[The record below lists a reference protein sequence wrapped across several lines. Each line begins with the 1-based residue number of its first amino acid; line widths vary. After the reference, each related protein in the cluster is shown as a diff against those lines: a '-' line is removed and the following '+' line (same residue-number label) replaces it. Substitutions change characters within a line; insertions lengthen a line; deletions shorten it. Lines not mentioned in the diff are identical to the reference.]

1 MEWHNL
7 EKSLVIMK
15 RLLIILFVLPVF
27 AKAQLG
33 IVSRGDTIFSFD
45 PATNTF
51 VQLTKLV
58 PSQTGQAGKF
68 LSTNGTNYQW
78 LSGDTTYISDFSGKV
93 RSLFTASSGLTY
105 NNGQYYIGT
114 GQVSNTML
122 ANTAVALLSG
132 TNSGD
137 NAVNSNYASD
147 YRAANFIAGTNYL
160 APNGNGS
167 SLTGITSSQIGLGN
181 VTNESKATMF
191 SNPTFTG
198 TVTLPNSTVTDAM
211 LAGSISDGKISSAS
225 TWSAKQDALGFTP
238 VPNTRTINGQPLSG
252 NVTITATDVGL
263 GNVTNESKATMF
275 SSPTFTGAVTLPNS
289 TVTDAMLSGS
299 ISDAKIS
306 SATTW
311 NAKQSALVSG
321 TNIKTINGTTLLG
334 SGDIGV
340 SGTSTATYVNLANNF
355 SSSSTTE
362 SAVTG
367 WSFAVTAGSAYR
379 VEVIGLYQTAAT
391 TTGGE
396 LGFFLTNS
404 GAGTIVGNAEGAI
417 VSTAAAS
424 SLSQQISAIGAADL
438 AGSNLITTGVTAIN
452 SPHYIKSTVVFRC
465 TVSGTFNVGWA
476 SEVNASASQLNAGS
490 SLIYQVLN

>member
-1 MEWHNL
+1 M
-7 EKSLVIMK
+7 MK

-33 IVSRGDTIFSFD
+33 IVSRGDTIFSYD
-45 PATNTF
+45 PASNTY

-105 NNGQYYIGT
+105 NNGQYYIGI

-211 LAGSISDGKISSAS
+211 L
-225 TWSAKQDALGFTP
+225 
-238 VPNTRTINGQPLSG
+238 
-252 NVTITATDVGL
+252 
-263 GNVTNESKATMF
+263 
-275 SSPTFTGAVTLPNS
+275 
-289 TVTDAMLSGS
+289 SGS

-367 WSFAVTAGSAYR
+367 WSFAVTAGKAYR
-379 VEVIGLYQTAAT
+379 VEVVGLYQTAAT

-404 GAGTIVGNAEGAI
+404 GVGTIAGSAEGAI
-417 VSTAAAS
+417 VSTAAAT
-424 SLSQQISAIGAADL
+424 SLSQQIRAIGAADL

-452 SPHYIKSTVVFRC
+452 SPHYIKATVVFIC

-490 SLIYQVLN
+490 ALIYQVLN

>member
-1 MEWHNL
+1 MKKLLFILFIAISYISNGQL
-7 EKSLVIMK
+7 TSLVV
-15 RLLIILFVLPVF
+15 RN
-27 AKAQLG
+27 
-33 IVSRGDTIFSFD
+33 DTIFNVD
-45 PATNTF
+45 PSTGVWT
-51 VQLTKLV
+51 QLTKNI
-58 PSQTGQAGKF
+58 PPQTGQSGKM
-68 LSTNGTNYQW
+68 LSTNGSAYQW
-78 LSGDTTYISDFSGKV
+78 VTGLLTNGDGSALTG
-93 RSLFTASSGLTY
+93 LTAS
-105 NNGQYYIGT
+105 Q
-114 GQVSNTML
+114 
-122 ANTAVALLSG
+122 
-132 TNSGD
+132 
-137 NAVNSNYASD
+137 
-147 YRAANFIAGTNYL
+147 
-160 APNGNGS
+160 
-167 SLTGITSSQIGLGN
+167 
-181 VTNESKATMF
+181 
-191 SNPTFTG
+191 
-198 TVTLPNSTVTDAM
+198 
-211 LAGSISDGKISSAS
+211 
-225 TWSAKQDALGFTP
+225 
-238 VPNTRTINGQPLSG
+238 
-252 NVTITATDVGL
+252 VGL